1 MKAPRLGH
9 FEILRAEI
17 LWLYILSATLIGV
30 LVFTMLHH
38 LSLYWAERSQK
49 SNLSFSLLAF
59 SVALRELSTAGFS
72 AEVGI
77 DKGQL
82 ELIEYASLGMMP
94 IACMMYLSHLFSRFD
109 PRVWLR
115 YLAYGLGVPLVVL
128 PFLTAPE
135 VYTSIVPL
143 YQAYVILT
151 SSIMS
156 IRLFWIRKQGDD
168 FTTHIFTAMVIVL
181 LASIHDILTHFNV
194 IDSIL
199 IGPLAILS
207 FALVQT
213 WVSAKLA
220 KKASDERF
228 ILQERMLKQTLRMSE
243 EAHRAERAK
252 EAQMVAE
259 NETRVIATSRVNL
272 FSSAVHHLNNPLNHI
287 QGGIMNLAQST
298 KDTYTSIFAVIDPN
312 DPDPDAQRFYRDLR
326 DKQVNATQSIDIM
339 TQGIERAVDAIDYLR
354 VLSGMDGVS
363 FQGSVLGN
371 TLDILF
377 SRMKE
382 ELRDCSWSGLHPYAE
397 LVCVGHPVLYAQSL
411 ETLITALIKDGRRV
425 EAIEVISGTEYHQ
438 FSILAADN
446 PTDDAEKLT
455 GASDLEKSR
464 ELAEFVLRAYRCAV
478 EIDER
483 GARMQVLATFP
494 ENSNDSIETN

>member
-1 MKAPRLGH
+1 
-9 FEILRAEI
+9 
-17 LWLYILSATLIGV
+17 
-30 LVFTMLHH
+30 
-38 LSLYWAERSQK
+38 
-49 SNLSFSLLAF
+49 
-59 SVALRELSTAGFS
+59 
-72 AEVGI
+72 
-77 DKGQL
+77 
-82 ELIEYASLGMMP
+82 
-94 IACMMYLSHLFSRFD
+94 
-109 PRVWLR
+109 
-115 YLAYGLGVPLVVL
+115 
-128 PFLTAPE
+128 
-135 VYTSIVPL
+135 
-143 YQAYVILT
+143 
-151 SSIMS
+151 MS

-464 ELAEFVLRAYRCAV
+464 ELAEFVLKAYRCAV